1 MIINGKEVILEKSL
15 TLLEYIQSLGH
26 KVEHVAVEKNGI
38 IVPRA
43 NFATELLTNEDKIE
57 IVCFVGGG

>member
-1 MIINGKEVILEKSL
+1 MIVNGKEILLEKPLS
-15 TLLEYIQSLGH
+15 LLEYIQSLGH
-26 KVEHVAVEKNGI
+26 KIEHVAVEKNGL

-43 NFATELLTNEDKIE
+43 NFATEMLNNEDKIE